1 LGGEEFGAVF
11 GDVHVI
17 FEADAEVA
25 AEVDAGFV
33 GEDHAG
39 NHLLGVA
46 ADEVGPFVHV
56 EADAVADAVVE
67 VVVAG
72 SVA

>member
-1 LGGEEFGAVF
+1 
-11 GDVHVI
+11 VHVV

-39 NHLLGVA
+39 DHLLGVA
-46 ADEVGPFVHV
+46 ADEVGPLVHV
-56 EADAVADAVVE
+56 HADAVSDAVIE

-72 SVA
+72 AVA